1 MLSAVV
7 EADDDVGCCT
17 IGSTS
22 GATSR
27 TIIDCGG
34 MTRGRQ
40 GGLCLGN
47 ANVFFVFLYRTDARA
62 THTCFEYHVVK

>member
-47 ANVFFVFLYRTDARA
+47 ANVFVLFSYIGQMHVL
-62 THTCFEYHVVK
+62 HTRVLNIT